1 MDRTIRISKT
11 EELTYEEVLKKQ
23 IQHLIELYNYIS
35 NHFWEFYEKQIECL
49 RLMQENNKIIKD
61 IVELLIKMGEAH
73 KF

>member
-1 MDRTIRISKT
+1 MNKTIRISNT

-35 NHFWEFYEKQIECL
+35 NHFWEFDEKQIECL
-49 RLMQENNKIIKD
+49 RIMQENNKIIKD
-61 IVELLIKMGEAH
+61 IVELLNKMGEAH